1 MFKHWTLVSKNKK
14 RRLVCHSCSGVWK
27 TLFKNQCSKLWFLK
41 SSPGC
46 FQTIK
51 TNVQWQLCNYLEHY
65 MAHLLRHQKLY
76 CLLNLTH
83 TVSLALKKCYL
94 NKKNVY
100 FGQRCHFFF
109 FFLNQ
114 THIPNTFL
122 CFLNTKNML
131 FKPWYQTYFLF
142 YNH

>member
-41 SSPGC
+41 SSLGC

-51 TNVQWQLCNYLEHY
+51 TNIQWQLCNYLEHY

-94 NKKNVY
+94 NKKMFILVK
-100 FGQRCHFFF
+100 GVSFF

-114 THIPNTFL
+114 TQVPNTFL